1 MKIQLQKEEI
11 KTTYLKPC
19 TALKWHF
26 NCTIQELK
34 LSEHLKKREMKKYFN
49 CTIQELKQ
57 KIKMKRLIFFLH
69 FNCTIQELKLA
80 ILRVDYLRAFKFQLH
95 HTGIKTFYSL
105 QPVTDGEA
113 ISIAPYR
120 N

>member
-1 MKIQLQKEEI
+1 MQFQLHHTGI

-19 TALKWHF
+19 TALKWH
-26 NCTIQELK
+26 
-34 LSEHLKKREMKKYFN
+34 FN